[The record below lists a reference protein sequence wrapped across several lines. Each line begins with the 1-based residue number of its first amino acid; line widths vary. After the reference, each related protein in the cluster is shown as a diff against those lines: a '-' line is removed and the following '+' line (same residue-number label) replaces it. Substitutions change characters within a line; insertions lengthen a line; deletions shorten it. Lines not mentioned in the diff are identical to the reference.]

1 MNPLGRKGSRPGRNV
16 DRKKNS
22 SASQGRWPEEPEGF
36 PMHFHIRMANRRVV
50 MTPNGEQNG
59 HYGRRMAN
67 KKAIT
72 PRMTN
77 KRNLPTYQKILT
89 FQIEDILTWQ
99 SKISYLPKSVILL
112 CQVGTTVFSNPAAP

>member
-22 SASQGRWPEEPEGF
+22 SASQGRWPEGPEGF

-50 MTPNGEQNG
+50 TTPNGEQNG

-77 KRNLPTYQKILT
+77 KRNLPTYQKYYFYQKT
-89 FQIEDILTWQ
+89 
-99 SKISYLPKSVILL
+99 PKCCLSFPDFTRHFFGL
-112 CQVGTTVFSNPAAP
+112 